1 MQGIIMGKFVQNTE
15 YDVHMYAKSEYSH
28 IYGFYN

>member
-1 MQGIIMGKFVQNTE
+1 MQGIIMGNFVQDTK

-28 IYGFYN
+28 IYGFL